1 MHLSVCITNV
11 AAGKGEDNLN
21 YLIEWINLLSLLGS
35 SSKYLSMI
43 QLNSVFN

>member
-21 YLIEWINLLSLLGS
+21 YLIEWINLLSLLGA
-35 SSKYLSMI
+35 KLQI
-43 QLNSVFN
+43 PFHDTT